1 MTTLEAA
8 IVVPLVLLLALSLVL
23 SAPLVYSGVLSTAR
37 LSVAETVEEPG
48 LRPEVLIRIGMA
60 LTDSA
65 SILSEWIP
73 GLGDLLVALGG
84 SREGG

>member
-8 IVVPLVLLLALSLVL
+8 IAVPLVLLLVLALIL

-37 LSVAETVEEPG
+37 LSVAETLKEQD
-48 LRPEVLIRIGMA
+48 LRPEVLIRTGMA

-73 GLGDLLVALGG
+73 GLGDLLIAIGG

>member
-84 SREGG
+84 NR